1 MCQKKFC
8 GGIRRITDVMVLIVL
23 CLIVSILD
31 IAVGSSHYK
40 KYRQFSSLVLCSLGC
55 GLLAFACMVATIA
68 VFLT

>member
-1 MCQKKFC
+1 MLW
-8 GGIRRITDVMVLIVL
+8 ILVAS

-31 IAVGSSHYK
+31 ISLGGSHYK

-55 GLLAFACMVATIA
+55 GLLAFTCMVATMA

>member
-1 MCQKKFC
+1 MLW
-8 GGIRRITDVMVLIVL
+8 ILVAS

-31 IAVGSSHYK
+31 IALAGSHYK

-55 GLLAFACMVATIA
+55 GLLAFTCMVATMA

>member
-1 MCQKKFC
+1 MLW
-8 GGIRRITDVMVLIVL
+8 ILVAS

-40 KYRQFSSLVLCSLGC
+40 KYRQFSSLVLCILGC
-55 GLLAFACMVATIA
+55 GLLAFTCMVAIMV

>member
-1 MCQKKFC
+1 MLW
-8 GGIRRITDVMVLIVL
+8 ILVAS

-55 GLLAFACMVATIA
+55 GLLAFTCMVATMV